1 MLNLY
6 ECYRVGGDITLL
18 LQFSLPHEGFAC
30 LESTTM
36 PGSMVSLLL
45 QRVLSIN
52 TDAIVLRSL

>member
-1 MLNLY
+1 MLDLY
-6 ECYRVGGDITLL
+6 ECYIVGGNMTLL
-18 LQFSLPHEGFAC
+18 LQLPLPCDGFAC

-52 TDAIVLRSL
+52 TDVIVLRSL